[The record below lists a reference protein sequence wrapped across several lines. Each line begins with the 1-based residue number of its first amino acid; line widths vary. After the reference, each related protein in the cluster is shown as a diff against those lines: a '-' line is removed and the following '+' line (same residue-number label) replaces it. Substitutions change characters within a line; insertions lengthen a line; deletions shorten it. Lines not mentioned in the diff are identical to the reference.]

1 MSLSLILSWIY
12 LFGQLV
18 LAGLAV
24 WTRINKRHPNTAGY
38 VSNATKFTTWLFFL
52 AIIGFILLLIWNA
65 VSDEFK
71 MPVMNNGNYWLTIP
85 ICIVLYICYYIIAFK
100 PVTAEELETIK
111 SKNGR
116 IVEFSGSLATGL
128 LGALAGMGA
137 GFVAIVLEVLNPWV
151 LIKQV
156 GNTLTYA
163 AKGTMGFVTSFIA
176 GAFVILAVLVIVLWG
191 AFFLPIIG
199 MFVLPA
205 CGIIRFL
212 INSYKYKDGPKTI

>member
-1 MSLSLILSWIY
+1 MTIKEAVAADLGKSNVERVSQFTKAFRIDELSNIEVGESFTIPTGDDYIILSQRMMRG
-12 LFGQLV
+12 GQPV
-18 LAGLAV
+18 LD
-24 WTRINKRHPNTAGY
+24 RDN
-38 VSNATKFTTWLFFL
+38 
-52 AIIGFILLLIWNA
+52 
-65 VSDEFK
+65 
-71 MPVMNNGNYWLTIP
+71 
-85 ICIVLYICYYIIAFK
+85 K
-100 PVTAEELETIK
+100 PVTAEELESIK

-116 IVEFSGSLATGL
+116 IVEFSGSLAAGL

>member
-1 MSLSLILSWIY
+1 
-12 LFGQLV
+12 
-18 LAGLAV
+18 
-24 WTRINKRHPNTAGY
+24 
-38 VSNATKFTTWLFFL
+38 
-52 AIIGFILLLIWNA
+52 
-65 VSDEFK
+65 
-71 MPVMNNGNYWLTIP
+71 
-85 ICIVLYICYYIIAFK
+85 
-100 PVTAEELETIK
+100 
-111 SKNGR
+111 
-116 IVEFSGSLATGL
+116 
-128 LGALAGMGA
+128 MGA